1 MMKDGIVACSDAQKR
16 EYQKKNKELIEFLE
30 SIDIMTVMSSCI
42 YEKDGGPFP
51 DSAEEKANGLSVRTE
66 KPSPG
71 AAGAENG
78 ASSTENSSSNN
89 WTQ

>member
-51 DSAEEKANGLSVRTE
+51 DSAEEKANGLIKMFTDPYIEEIYDISGGDI
-66 KPSPG
+66 G
-71 AAGAENG
+71 AV
-78 ASSTENSSSNN
+78 
-89 WTQ
+89 